1 VPRPPTWLPRLAEI
15 RRSVKNSVRSHY
27 ERKDIERLFELQP
40 RAAQAL
46 VQGISPS
53 AKVGR
58 SFLVARADLEAFLD
72 RINDRIH
79 EGAHPASLLSP
90 RSSLGR
96 SEPVP
101 RRRLRELVQVDR
113 VPATLD
119 TAPGNI
125 SFQPGEL
132 AIGFR
137 SMQELA
143 GALLALAEILDN
155 REQFALFEDRY
166 VPRPSEANH
175 SAEDGAAVQKM
186 FKELE
191 GAERECRENHSS
203 RMDYRTLRSAVAR
216 RLAK

>member
-1 VPRPPTWLPRLAEI
+1 MPRPITWLPRLTEI
-15 RRSVKNSVRSHY
+15 RRSVKHSARSHY

-58 SFLVARADLEAFLD
+58 SSLLARADLEAFLD
-72 RINDRIH
+72 RIH
-79 EGAHPASLLSP
+79 EGADPASLLS
-90 RSSLGR
+90 LR

-113 VPATLD
+113 VQARLD
-119 TAPGNI
+119 EAPGNI

-132 AIGFR
+132 SISFS

-155 REQFALFEDRY
+155 PEQFAEFEDRY
-166 VPRPSEANH
+166 VPRPPA
-175 SAEDGAAVQKM
+175 ADRGAADGAAVQKM
-186 FKELE
+186 FEELLV
-191 GAERECRENHSS
+191 AEQEARKTS
-203 RMDYRTLRSAVAR
+203 RF
-216 RLAK
+216 

>member
-1 VPRPPTWLPRLAEI
+1 LPEI
-15 RRSVKNSVRSHY
+15 RRSVKNSARSHY

-58 SFLVARADLEAFLD
+58 SLLLARGDLEAFLD
-72 RINDRIH
+72 RIH
-79 EGAHPASLLSP
+79 EGAEPASLLSP
-90 RSSLGR
+90 RS
-96 SEPVP
+96 EPVS

-113 VPATLD
+113 VPVRLD
-119 TAPGNI
+119 EAPGNI

-132 AIGFR
+132 TISFS

-155 REQFALFEDRY
+155 AEQFAAFEDRF
-166 VPRPSEANH
+166 VPRPPENNH
-175 SAEDGAAVQKM
+175 SAEDGAAVEKM

-191 GAERECRENHSS
+191 VAEQEARKTS
-203 RMDYRTLRSAVAR
+203 RL
-216 RLAK
+216 

>member
-1 VPRPPTWLPRLAEI
+1 MPRPISWLPRLAEI
-15 RRSVKNSVRSHY
+15 RRSVKNSARSHY

-58 SFLVARADLEAFLD
+58 SFLLWPAPILEVFLD
-72 RINDRIH
+72 RIQ
-79 EGAHPASLLSP
+79 EGANPASLLSH
-90 RSSLGR
+90 R

-101 RRRLRELVQVDR
+101 RRSLRELVQVDR
-113 VPATLD
+113 FSATLD
-119 TAPGNI
+119 EAPGNI
-125 SFQPGEL
+125 SLQPGEL
-132 AIGFR
+132 TITFS

-155 REQFALFEDRY
+155 AEQFAAFEDRF
-166 VPRPSEANH
+166 VPRPPENNH
-175 SAEDGAAVQKM
+175 SAEDGAAVEKM

-191 GAERECRENHSS
+191 VAEQEARKTS
-203 RMDYRTLRSAVAR
+203 RL
-216 RLAK
+216 

>member
-1 VPRPPTWLPRLAEI
+1 MPRPITWLPRLTEI
-15 RRSVKNSVRSHY
+15 RRSVKNSARSHY

-58 SFLVARADLEAFLD
+58 SFLLARADLEAFLD
-72 RINDRIH
+72 RIH
-79 EGAHPASLLSP
+79 EGADPASLLS
-90 RSSLGR
+90 RR

-119 TAPGNI
+119 EAPGNI
-125 SFQPGEL
+125 SLQPGEL
-132 AIGFR
+132 SISFR

-155 REQFALFEDRY
+155 AEQFAAFEDRY
-166 VPRPSEANH
+166 VPRPPA
-175 SAEDGAAVQKM
+175 ADRGADDGAAVQKM
-186 FKELE
+186 FEELE
-191 GAERECRENHSS
+191 VAEQEARKTS
-203 RMDYRTLRSAVAR
+203 RF
-216 RLAK
+216 

>member
-1 VPRPPTWLPRLAEI
+1 MPRPITWLPRLPEI
-15 RRSVKNSVRSHY
+15 RRSVKNSARSHY

-58 SFLVARADLEAFLD
+58 SFLLARADLEAFL
-72 RINDRIH
+72 DRIH
-79 EGAHPASLLSP
+79 EGAHPASLLSA
-90 RSSLGR
+90 R

-119 TAPGNI
+119 EAPGNI

-155 REQFALFEDRY
+155 AEQFAAFEDRY
-166 VPRPSEANH
+166 VPHPTAADRG
-175 SAEDGAAVQKM
+175 AEDGAAVQKM

-191 GAERECRENHSS
+191 VAEQGARKTS
-203 RMDYRTLRSAVAR
+203 RF
-216 RLAK
+216 

>member
-1 VPRPPTWLPRLAEI
+1 LTEI
-15 RRSVKNSVRSHY
+15 RRSVKNSARSHY

-58 SFLVARADLEAFLD
+58 SFLLARADLEVFLD
-72 RINDRIH
+72 RIQ
-79 EGAHPASLLSP
+79 EGANPASLLSH
-90 RSSLGR
+90 R

-101 RRRLRELVQVDR
+101 RRSLRELVQVDR
-113 VPATLD
+113 FSATLD
-119 TAPGNI
+119 EAPGNI
-125 SFQPGEL
+125 SLQPGEL
-132 AIGFR
+132 TITFS

-155 REQFALFEDRY
+155 AEQFAAFEDRF
-166 VPRPSEANH
+166 VPRPPENNH
-175 SAEDGAAVQKM
+175 SAEDGAAVEKM

-191 GAERECRENHSS
+191 VAEQEARKTS
-203 RMDYRTLRSAVAR
+203 RL
-216 RLAK
+216 

>member
-1 VPRPPTWLPRLAEI
+1 LPEI
-15 RRSVKNSVRSHY
+15 RRSVKHSARSHY

-58 SFLVARADLEAFLD
+58 SSLLARADLEVFL
-72 RINDRIH
+72 DRIH
-79 EGAHPASLLSP
+79 EGADPASLLSLP
-90 RSSLGR
+90 

-101 RRRLRELVQVDR
+101 RRRLRDLVQVDR

-119 TAPGNI
+119 EVPGNI
-125 SFQPGEL
+125 SLQPGEL
-132 AIGFR
+132 TISFS

-155 REQFALFEDRY
+155 AEQFALFEDRF
-166 VPRPSEANH
+166 VQRQTPPDKGT
-175 SAEDGAAVQKM
+175 EDRATVEKM
-186 FKELE
+186 FAELE
-191 GAERECRENHSS
+191 ATEQQDRKTSQF
-203 RMDYRTLRSAVAR
+203 
-216 RLAK
+216 

>member
-1 VPRPPTWLPRLAEI
+1 VPRPITWLPRLTEI
-15 RRSVKNSVRSHY
+15 RRSVKNSARSHY

-58 SFLVARADLEAFLD
+58 SSLLARADLEAFLD
-72 RINDRIH
+72 RIH
-79 EGAHPASLLSP
+79 EGADPASLLSLP
-90 RSSLGR
+90 

-101 RRRLRELVQVDR
+101 RRRLRDLVQVDR

-119 TAPGNI
+119 EAPGNI
-125 SFQPGEL
+125 SLQPGEL
-132 AIGFR
+132 TISFS

-155 REQFALFEDRY
+155 AEQFAAFEDRY
-166 VPRPSEANH
+166 VPRPTAADLG
-175 SAEDGAAVQKM
+175 AEDGAAVQKM

-191 GAERECRENHSS
+191 VAEQGARKTS
-203 RMDYRTLRSAVAR
+203 RF
-216 RLAK
+216 

>member
-1 VPRPPTWLPRLAEI
+1 MPRPITWLPRLTEI
-15 RRSVKNSVRSHY
+15 RRSVKNSARSHY

-58 SFLVARADLEAFLD
+58 SFLLARADLEAFLD
-72 RINDRIH
+72 RVH
-79 EGAHPASLLSP
+79 EGADPTSLLSP
-90 RSSLGR
+90 R

-101 RRRLRELVQVDR
+101 RRRLRELVQVDH

-119 TAPGNI
+119 EAPGNI
-125 SFQPGEL
+125 SFQTGQL
-132 AIGFR
+132 AISFS

-155 REQFALFEDRY
+155 TEQFAAFEDRY
-166 VPRPSEANH
+166 TPRPTAL
-175 SAEDGAAVQKM
+175 DQGTDDRAAVEKM
-186 FKELE
+186 F
-191 GAERECRENHSS
+191 AEFGN
-203 RMDYRTLRSAVAR
+203 D
-216 RLAK
+216 

>member
-1 VPRPPTWLPRLAEI
+1 VPRPITWLPRLTEI
-15 RRSVKNSVRSHY
+15 RRSVKNSARSHY

-58 SFLVARADLEAFLD
+58 SFLLARADLEVFLD
-72 RINDRIH
+72 RIQ
-79 EGAHPASLLSP
+79 EGANPASLLSH
-90 RSSLGR
+90 R

-113 VPATLD
+113 FSATLD
-119 TAPGNI
+119 EAPGNI
-125 SFQPGEL
+125 SLQPGEL
-132 AIGFR
+132 TITFS

-155 REQFALFEDRY
+155 AEQFAAFEDRF
-166 VPRPSEANH
+166 VPRPPENNH
-175 SAEDGAAVQKM
+175 SAEDGAAVEKM

-191 GAERECRENHSS
+191 VAEQEARKTS
-203 RMDYRTLRSAVAR
+203 RL
-216 RLAK
+216 

>member
-1 VPRPPTWLPRLAEI
+1 MPRPITWLARLPEI
-15 RRSVKNSVRSHY
+15 RRSVKHSARSHY

-46 VQGISPS
+46 IQGIAPS

-58 SFLVARADLEAFLD
+58 SFLVARGDLEVFLD
-72 RINDRIH
+72 RID
-79 EGAHPASLLSP
+79 EGANPASLLSP
-90 RSSLGR
+90 R

-113 VPATLD
+113 APATLD
-119 TAPGNI
+119 EAPGNI

-132 AIGFR
+132 TISFR

-155 REQFALFEDRY
+155 TEQFAAFEDRY
-166 VPRPSEANH
+166 VPRPTPL
-175 SAEDGAAVQKM
+175 DQGTDDRAAVKEM
-186 FKELE
+186 FAELE
-191 GAERECRENHSS
+191 VVERECREK
-203 RMDYRTLRSAVAR
+203 TG
-216 RLAK
+216 

>member
-1 VPRPPTWLPRLAEI
+1 MPRPITWLPRLAEI
-15 RRSVKNSVRSHY
+15 RRSVKNSARSHY

-72 RINDRIH
+72 HIH
-79 EGAHPASLLSP
+79 EGASPASLLSAQ
-90 RSSLGR
+90 

-119 TAPGNI
+119 EVPGNI

-132 AIGFR
+132 FIRFS
-137 SMQELA
+137 SMPELA
-143 GALLALAEILDN
+143 GALLALADILDN
-155 REQFALFEDRY
+155 VEQFAEFERRY
-166 VPRPSEANH
+166 VPRQAEAAH
-175 SAEDGAAVQKM
+175 SAEDVAAVQTM
-186 FKELE
+186 FEELE
-191 GAERECRENHSS
+191 AAERECREK
-203 RMDYRTLRSAVAR
+203 TG
-216 RLAK
+216 

>member
-1 VPRPPTWLPRLAEI
+1 MPRPITWLPRLTEI
-15 RRSVKNSVRSHY
+15 RRSVKNSARSHY

-58 SFLVARADLEAFLD
+58 SFLLARADLEVFLD
-72 RINDRIH
+72 RIQ
-79 EGAHPASLLSP
+79 EGANPASLLSH
-90 RSSLGR
+90 R

-113 VPATLD
+113 FSATLD
-119 TAPGNI
+119 EAPGNI
-125 SFQPGEL
+125 SLQPGEL
-132 AIGFR
+132 TITFS

-155 REQFALFEDRY
+155 AEQFAAFEDRF
-166 VPRPSEANH
+166 VPRPPENNH
-175 SAEDGAAVQKM
+175 SAEDGAAVEKM

-191 GAERECRENHSS
+191 VAEQEARKTS
-203 RMDYRTLRSAVAR
+203 RL
-216 RLAK
+216 

>member
-1 VPRPPTWLPRLAEI
+1 VPRPITWLPRLPEI
-15 RRSVKNSVRSHY
+15 RRSVKHSARSHY

-58 SFLVARADLEAFLD
+58 SSLLARADLEVFL
-72 RINDRIH
+72 DRIH
-79 EGAHPASLLSP
+79 EGADPASLLSLP
-90 RSSLGR
+90 

-101 RRRLRELVQVDR
+101 RRRLRDLVQVDR

-119 TAPGNI
+119 EVPGNI
-125 SFQPGEL
+125 SLQPGEL
-132 AIGFR
+132 TISFS

-155 REQFALFEDRY
+155 AEQFALFEDRFA
-166 VPRPSEANH
+166 PRQTPPDKGT
-175 SAEDGAAVQKM
+175 EDRATVEKM
-186 FKELE
+186 FAELE
-191 GAERECRENHSS
+191 ATAQQDRKTSQF
-203 RMDYRTLRSAVAR
+203 
-216 RLAK
+216 

>member
-1 VPRPPTWLPRLAEI
+1 VPRPITWLPRLTEI
-15 RRSVKNSVRSHY
+15 RRSVKNSARSHY

-58 SFLVARADLEAFLD
+58 SFLLARADLEVFLD
-72 RINDRIH
+72 RIQ
-79 EGAHPASLLSP
+79 EGANPASLLSH
-90 RSSLGR
+90 R

-101 RRRLRELVQVDR
+101 RRSLRELVQVDR
-113 VPATLD
+113 FSATLD
-119 TAPGNI
+119 EAPGNI
-125 SFQPGEL
+125 SLQPGEL
-132 AIGFR
+132 TITFS

-155 REQFALFEDRY
+155 AEQFAAFEDRF
-166 VPRPSEANH
+166 VPRPPENNH
-175 SAEDGAAVQKM
+175 SAEDGAAVEKM

-191 GAERECRENHSS
+191 VAEQEARKTS
-203 RMDYRTLRSAVAR
+203 RL
-216 RLAK
+216 

>member
-1 VPRPPTWLPRLAEI
+1 MPRPITWLPRLTEI
-15 RRSVKNSVRSHY
+15 RRSVKHSARSHY

-58 SFLVARADLEAFLD
+58 SSLLARADLEAFLD
-72 RINDRIH
+72 RIH
-79 EGAHPASLLSP
+79 EGADPASLLSLP
-90 RSSLGR
+90 

-101 RRRLRELVQVDR
+101 RRRLRDLVQVDR

-119 TAPGNI
+119 EAPGNI
-125 SFQPGEL
+125 SLQPGEL
-132 AIGFR
+132 TISFS

-155 REQFALFEDRY
+155 AEQFALFEDRF
-166 VPRPSEANH
+166 VTRQTPPDRGSEDRATV
-175 SAEDGAAVQKM
+175 EKM
-186 FKELE
+186 FAELE
-191 GAERECRENHSS
+191 ATEQQDRKTSQS
-203 RMDYRTLRSAVAR
+203 
-216 RLAK
+216 

>member
-1 VPRPPTWLPRLAEI
+1 MPRPITWLPRLTEI
-15 RRSVKNSVRSHY
+15 RRSVKHSARSHY

-58 SFLVARADLEAFLD
+58 SSLLARADLEVFL
-72 RINDRIH
+72 DRIH
-79 EGAHPASLLSP
+79 EGADPASLLSLP
-90 RSSLGR
+90 

-101 RRRLRELVQVDR
+101 RRRLRDLVQVDR

-119 TAPGNI
+119 EAPGNI
-125 SFQPGEL
+125 SLQPGEL
-132 AIGFR
+132 TISFS

-155 REQFALFEDRY
+155 AEQFALFEDRF
-166 VPRPSEANH
+166 VPRQTPPDRGT
-175 SAEDGAAVQKM
+175 EDRATVEKM
-186 FKELE
+186 FAELE
-191 GAERECRENHSS
+191 ATEQQDRKTSQF
-203 RMDYRTLRSAVAR
+203 
-216 RLAK
+216 